1 MAVHIDRSACGQT
14 LPPSITLDLTENRF
28 IFSYDPL
35 SSYLSAGTIRIEDR
49 KMKATTDDEK
59 YTYVF
64 ALKDKHTLVFL
75 QGDSAAITMIEGEPT
90 VSDGTEF
97 KHIG

>member
-1 MAVHIDRSACGQT
+1 
-14 LPPSITLDLTENRF
+14 
-28 IFSYDPL
+28 
-35 SSYLSAGTIRIEDR
+35 
-49 KMKATTDDEK
+49 MKATTDDEK

-90 VSDGTEF
+90 VSDGTGF